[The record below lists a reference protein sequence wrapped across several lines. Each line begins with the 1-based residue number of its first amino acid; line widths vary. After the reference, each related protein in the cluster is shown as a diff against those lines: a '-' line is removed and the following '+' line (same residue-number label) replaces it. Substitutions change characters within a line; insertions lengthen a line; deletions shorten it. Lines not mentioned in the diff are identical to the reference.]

1 MQKRSKLMTSG
12 SWTGGMAEIGV
23 TQDSPPAYL
32 PEKTQS
38 RGSRG
43 AYKCPSWLAH
53 LSVTLAVGVFSLTI
67 MELSFH

>member
-1 MQKRSKLMTSG
+1 MTSG
-12 SWTGGMAEIGV
+12 SWTGGGMAEIGV

-43 AYKCPSWLAH
+43 AYKCPPTPGKT
-53 LSVTLAVGVFSLTI
+53 TLVLPYVALGIFSLTI
-67 MELSFH
+67 IELSCH